1 MTKHD
6 EGACC
11 AAPTKEQTRQRLAKD
26 LMYQA
31 VDMLK
36 SEQTIAAETLIRA
49 SYVLLD
55 ESGGRK
61 NATGAWLLQM
71 QANICE
77 QNGELLKAI
86 DFSRKAKEAAK
97 ELFGRNDTFT
107 CAFMLFYAL
116 NLAQAGY
123 ARGLAMLEKGI
134 KRLENASPNDQAPAV
149 WLDQV
154 LADARRVLAEEQK
167 PQDPK
172 KACKNFAKLYQS
184 DRNGVYS
191 VKLTSTGK
199 RRSSAKIEVKV
210 NSLDAVNVIAE
221 EHRKQ
226 FKGIAVKISVEPVR
240 GMAVLHRGS

>member
-11 AAPTKEQTRQRLAKD
+11 AAPSKEQSRQRLAKD

-36 SEQTIAAETLIRA
+36 SQQTAAADTLIRA
-49 SYVLLD
+49 AYALLD
-55 ESGGRK
+55 HSGGRM
-61 NATGAWLLQM
+61 NSTGAWLLQM

-86 DFSRKAKEAAK
+86 DFSRKAKETAK
-97 ELFGRNDTFT
+97 ELFGRNDAFT

-123 ARGLAMLEKGI
+123 ARGLTMVEKGI
-134 KRLENASPNDQAPAV
+134 KRLEKASPNDQAPQAWV
-149 WLDQV
+149 EHTIK
-154 LADARRVLAEEQK
+154 DAHRVLCEEQN

-172 KACKNFAKLYQS
+172 KACEVFSKLY
-184 DRNGVYS
+184 RNPYNGVYS
-191 VKLTSTGK
+191 VELKGK
-199 RRSSAKIEVKV
+199 KRGRSAKIEVKV
-210 NSLDAVNVIAE
+210 NSSNSLGAIAE
-221 EHRKQ
+221 EHRKS
-226 FKGIAVKISVEPVR
+226 FKGIKIKIVVEPVA
-240 GMAVLHRGS
+240 GMSVLHRAS